1 MRQFDV
7 FGMSCAACSSRVE
20 KAVSKLPDI
29 EECSVNLLTNS
40 MAVKGDATDEE
51 IIEAVRKAGYEAEI
65 KSKKDETAEKNPLIR
80 RLILSV
86 VFLLVLVYFS
96 MIHQRTALFSGNY
109 LSLFSIEFI
118 LSLIIIIINRNFF
131 TSGFKSLI
139 RFSPNMDTLVSLG
152 AGVSFISSTVNL
164 IFLAINFSKG
174 TDFTQYI
181 NNMYFESSGM
191 ILTLITVGKML
202 EEFSKGKTTSALKGL
217 INLASKSTT
226 VIRDGKEVEIKTEDV
241 KIGDIF
247 IVRPGEKIPVD
258 AVIIEGN
265 SALDESSL
273 TGESIPVD
281 KIVGDSVFTASFNQS
296 GFLKCKATRVGED
309 TTLSQII
316 KTVTEASATKA
327 PIAKIADRV
336 SGIFVPVVI
345 SVAIITAVIW
355 LLAGKEFSFALE
367 RAISV
372 LVISCPCAL
381 GLATPVAIMV
391 GNGVGAKSKI
401 LFKNAQSLENAGKIK
416 TLVLDKT
423 GTVTT
428 GKPSVT
434 DIVPFGMSENE
445 FLQIA
450 YSLEQ
455 KSEHPLA
462 KAIIKK
468 AKESKIQ
475 SFKTENFE
483 AVFGNG
489 LKCEIN
495 SKKVFGGNLKFIKEN
510 STVDEKIIEL
520 SEKFS
525 LEGKTPVLFSS
536 DSRVLGIIAVAD
548 EIKKDSK
555 KAVEMLKE
563 SKIDVIMLTGDNE
576 NTAKAI
582 GKQAGIEKIIAGVM
596 PSEKADKIKELQKEG
611 LVAMV
616 GDGTNDALSLTTAD
630 IGVAIGAGTDV
641 AIDAADVV
649 LVNSGLI
656 DVVNMIK
663 LSQKVLKNIKENI
676 FWAFIYN
683 FLGIPLAA
691 GAFISAFGWKLNP
704 MFGALAMS
712 LSSFCVVTN
721 ALRLNFVKLNKPSVF
736 ANTKSKEKV
745 KDDVMQEEIKLQI
758 DGMMCGHCEQRVK
771 SCLESFDE
779 IDEAKVSCAKGT
791 ALIKA
796 NAPLPFEEIKT
807 AIEKEGYSV
816 IE

>member
-20 KAVSKLPDI
+20 KAVSKLPNVD
-29 EECSVNLLTNS
+29 ECSVNLLTNS

-65 KSKKDETAEKNPLIR
+65 KSKKDETAEKNPLIK

-118 LSLIIIIINRNFF
+118 LSLIIIIINRKFF

-139 RFSPNMDTLVSLG
+139 RLSPNMDTLVSLG

-181 NNMYFESSGM
+181 NNMYFESAGM

-217 INLASKSTT
+217 IDLASKSTT

-281 KIVGDSVFTASFNQS
+281 KTVGDSVFTASFNQS

-336 SGIFVPVVI
+336 SGIFVPIVMSI
-345 SVAIITAVIW
+345 AIITAVIW
-355 LLAGKEFSFALE
+355 LLTGKEFSFALE

-434 DIVPFGMSENE
+434 DIVPFGMNENE

-475 SFKTENFE
+475 NFKTENFE

-489 LKCEIN
+489 LKCEIDN
-495 SKKVFGGNLKFIKEN
+495 KKVFGGNLKFIKEN

-536 DSRVLGIIAVAD
+536 DSRVLGIIAIAD

-563 SKIDVIMLTGDNE
+563 NKIDVIMLTGDNE

-779 IDEAKVSCAKGT
+779 IDEATVSCAKGT